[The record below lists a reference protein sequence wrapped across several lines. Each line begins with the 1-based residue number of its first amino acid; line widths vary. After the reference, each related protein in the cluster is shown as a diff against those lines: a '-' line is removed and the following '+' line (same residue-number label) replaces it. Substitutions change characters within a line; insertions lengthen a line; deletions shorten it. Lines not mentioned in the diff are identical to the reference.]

1 MARTGTGTGTL
12 LSRRNVKL
20 DSFLKR
26 NMERAVYERIRV
38 HEPCVVVSDTIN
50 KVYMHVVLSD
60 ERVFLT
66 EYPPRTL
73 TVAVSF
79 GRVRDIEL
87 VNDLPDFL
95 RGKDQERCQHIRIV
109 YAVET
114 PPPRRRRD
122 RLTRER
128 GEELPPVTPPPR
140 SLTPKSTSEGMTLL
154 CVSISSLDQWTE
166 EDPPPIPKPLR
177 SASCPNPQTL
187 SLLKVPRPPGP
198 PFSSPPSPSRFFSYS
213 ECDPLFQGPRRISL
227 ILDRLLRRDRADPSE
242 DKGAELHLYAVSHS
256 STIYLHLQ
264 SAWTRFLTR
273 STLLLDPL
281 HRWRCSSG
289 WDPSG
294 WLLGRLSREL
304 QRDGVSPEAS
314 CLLLREL
321 RTAARRDVAL
331 RRLFWRVRTAGH
343 GAAPPLLE
351 GEDGPPSPATP
362 AEVFCVVLRLSTLIV
377 QTLAVMFRDTEVE
390 ESRMDLLSANR
401 YPVCP
406 SVCLSL
412 CPSVPLF
419 VRPSVRL
426 SLPFISHQAQRLL
439 LVLSDRQDSALSPPQ
454 SVLLFQRCRLLLACL
469 QHSSLLNQHLRSHFR
484 EEFRS
489 DPVCSHLV
497 SEPLIINVT
506 LLFLYYLLLFIGTGF
521 PLEIG
526 DNS

>member
-140 SLTPKSTSEGMTLL
+140 SLTPKSTSEGHPPD
-154 CVSISSLDQWTE
+154 SSLDQWTE

-198 PFSSPPSPSRFFSYS
+198 PFSSPPSPSRQSRA
-213 ECDPLFQGPRRISL
+213 QGPRRISL

-289 WDPSG
+289 WDPPPPSNRSG

-331 RRLFWRVRTAGH
+331 RRLFWRSGDLFVFLVRS
-343 GAAPPLLE
+343 L
-351 GEDGPPSPATP
+351 EDGLHGVQS
-362 AEVFCVVLRLSTLIV
+362 LSGGLWSDQLLLSTLIV

-401 YPVCP
+401 
-406 SVCLSL
+406 SVYQGQHEKQEESG
-412 CPSVPLF
+412 
-419 VRPSVRL
+419 
-426 SLPFISHQAQRLL
+426 SLPVLPIWMGEERLILPHPKDQIHVTTCQRETVTERHITSHITSNMCTQPCKWINHTSL
-439 LVLSDRQDSALSPPQ
+439 P
-454 SVLLFQRCRLLLACL
+454 ACM
-469 QHSSLLNQHLRSHFR
+469 
-484 EEFRS
+484 
-489 DPVCSHLV
+489 CA
-497 SEPLIINVT
+497 
-506 LLFLYYLLLFIGTGF
+506 
-521 PLEIG
+521 
-526 DNS
+526 

>member
-140 SLTPKSTSEGMTLL
+140 SLTPKSTSEGHPPD
-154 CVSISSLDQWTE
+154 SSLDQWTE

-198 PFSSPPSPSRFFSYS
+198 PFSSPPSPSRQSRA
-213 ECDPLFQGPRRISL
+213 QGPRRISL

-289 WDPSG
+289 WDPPPPSNRSG

-351 GEDGPPSPATP
+351 VRGPVRLPGSQSGGRSSWCPESQRRTLVRSAPTEHSHRPDARRHVQRHRGGRIQDGPAVCQQLTVSSNFPRTLNIPDWIARPAGSPWI
-362 AEVFCVVLRLSTLIV
+362 VVGSGRRCRAGLMARLKK
-377 QTLAVMFRDTEVE
+377 QPFK
-390 ESRMDLLSANR
+390 
-401 YPVCP
+401 
-406 SVCLSL
+406 
-412 CPSVPLF
+412 PSVP
-419 VRPSVRL
+419 S
-426 SLPFISHQAQRLL
+426 
-439 LVLSDRQDSALSPPQ
+439 
-454 SVLLFQRCRLLLACL
+454 
-469 QHSSLLNQHLRSHFR
+469 
-484 EEFRS
+484 
-489 DPVCSHLV
+489 
-497 SEPLIINVT
+497 
-506 LLFLYYLLLFIGTGF
+506 LFLS
-521 PLEIG
+521 
-526 DNS
+526 NAR